1 MAEFTWEPDL
11 LPATCVPAAAAQNE
25 FSLLFP
31 GLEAAE
37 AKILD
42 NRDIY
47 LDNIATFNTII
58 EDVFQ
63 ITLDVN
69 KKANLF
75 FLHQLSRSR
84 PGQSWLGINVLEEG
98 LLEFSIF
105 AVQGAADL
113 TSVFFK
119 GQSWNEQRTKTH
131 DWLVKTGFVMLTCPY
146 FSLPHIRIS
155 VNIEI
160 FCV

>member
-1 MAEFTWEPDL
+1 M
-11 LPATCVPAAAAQNE
+11 
-25 FSLLFP
+25 
-31 GLEAAE
+31 G
-37 AKILD
+37 
-42 NRDIY
+42 
-47 LDNIATFNTII
+47 
-58 EDVFQ
+58 EDVLGVFNVF
-63 ITLDVN
+63 LVLLL
-69 KKANLF
+69 AGF
-75 FLHQLSRSR
+75 FFSGDCATSYAL
-84 PGQSWLGINVLEEG
+84 LEEG

-119 GQSWNEQRTKTH
+119 GQSWNEQRTKSH

-146 FSLPHIRIS
+146 FSLPHICIS